1 MNYSLLAL
9 LARQPQLLMDHAQA
23 YAGLINVE
31 FVLAYA
37 SWRRRSLLLVVAL
50 ICLATAAVLGG
61 CALML
66 WAITPG
72 LDIFGQR
79 VLLFTPL
86 VSFVGAL
93 ACWGMAVSQVAV
105 DPFAN
110 LKMQVNADVAL
121 LRAAQAP

>member
-23 YAGLINVE
+23 YAGLLNVE

-37 SWRRRSLLLVVAL
+37 SWRRRSLLLAVAL
-50 ICLATAAVLGG
+50 ICLIAAAILGG

-72 LDIFGQR
+72 LDGFGQR
-79 VLLFTPL
+79 VLFFTPL
-86 VSFVGAL
+86 FPFVAAL
-93 ACWGMAVSQVAV
+93 ACWGLAVSQVSV
-105 DPFAN
+105 NPFAN
-110 LKMQVNADVAL
+110 LKLQVNSDVAL
-121 LRAAQAP
+121 WRAAQAP